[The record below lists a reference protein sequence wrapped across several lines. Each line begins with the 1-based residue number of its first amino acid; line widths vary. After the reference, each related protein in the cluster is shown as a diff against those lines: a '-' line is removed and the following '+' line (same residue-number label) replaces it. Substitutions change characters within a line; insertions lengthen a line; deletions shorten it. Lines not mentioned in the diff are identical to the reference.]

1 MHYEAHFSEIILNLG
16 IEMSFK
22 ESEVK
27 EMSFK
32 DSSIFST
39 EAILLFMRIISMKLF
54 WIWISGSTCAFYVD
68 SIMRNIS
75 VKLFWIWA
83 SS

>member
-54 WIWISGSTCAFYVD
+54 
-68 SIMRNIS
+68 
-75 VKLFWIWA
+75 
-83 SS
+83 